1 MCCFSVWFCLFVLS
15 LVLVSLVVFLFG
27 LVCSPVWFCLFG
39 LVGFSVFVVAICSS
53 VLFSL
58 VVGSPV
64 LCSLFSLPICFL
76 SCVHPILFD
85 LFVDQFVCCPVLFCL
100 LTCFVLFVS
109 VLFGCF
115 PSLF

>member
-1 MCCFSVWFCLFVLS
+1 VDL
-15 LVLVSLVVFLFG
+15 LFG

-100 LTCFVLFVS
+100 LTSFVLFVS